1 MLYNNIQRGY
11 KHKQTKEGKT
21 KMTTEKNSLTKL
33 TELYKQW
40 GDDNYLSP
48 LGSADEEILRKDITH
63 VQFNWLK
70 NFIDIWEK
78 AEEVEDFINEQTK
91 GNK

>member
-1 MLYNNIQRGY
+1 
-11 KHKQTKEGKT
+11 
-21 KMTTEKNSLTKL
+21 MTTEKNSLTKL

-40 GDDNYLSP
+40 GEDNYLSP

-91 GNK
+91 GNKNREVA

>member
-1 MLYNNIQRGY
+1 
-11 KHKQTKEGKT
+11 
-21 KMTTEKNSLTKL
+21 
-33 TELYKQW
+33 
-40 GDDNYLSP
+40 
-48 LGSADEEILRKDITH
+48 
-63 VQFNWLK
+63 LK